1 MRKLKRRY
9 HFYLMAAL
17 LLCFSWS
24 LAAAQKAY
32 PQHDL
37 KFKQKLREAKE
48 FFLMEDFRSAEKVY
62 LSIWAQDSLNEE
74 MNLNIAICK
83 YKQRQLPHQILP
95 YLAKAEKSQL
105 PAAQLYLAKVSHISC
120 DFDKALQHYNN
131 YKAFAEKDREM
142 NNEELE
148 RYIAMSVKAKNEME
162 QPHKAYIKSVG
173 PTINTKYPEY
183 VPLISA
189 DESILFFTSRRPGST
204 GNLTDVMGNYYED
217 VYVSRKENGVW
228 SKPENIGGPV
238 NTEQHDACVSLSPD
252 AQQMLIFRTSEDLS
266 SGDLYSTYWNGKSWG
281 PPVILGEEVNSPAK
295 ELSACTNNDKT
306 MIIFTS
312 DREGG
317 FGGKDLYRVV
327 KLPNG
332 QWSRPQN
339 LGPKIN
345 TKYDE
350 DAPFISPNGQFL
362 YYSSNGYNTMGGYD
376 IFRADFYAD
385 FTFGEAKNLGY
396 PTNTVGDDIFF
407 VVTADAKHGYFSSLN
422 GDKNDANYL
431 SDDIYLVDM
440 RYDENEIC
448 VKKALCKL
456 DSAGVQIPV
465 QVQVYDEATKKLTG
479 TYKPNAKDGSFI
491 FTVNP
496 YDRYRIV
503 AEARGYQPVT
513 LNFEPLVEQEDY
525 EVDSDLLIIEFKK
538 E

>member
-1 MRKLKRRY
+1 
-9 HFYLMAAL
+9 
-17 LLCFSWS
+17 
-24 LAAAQKAY
+24 
-32 PQHDL
+32 
-37 KFKQKLREAKE
+37 
-48 FFLMEDFRSAEKVY
+48 
-62 LSIWAQDSLNEE
+62 
-74 MNLNIAICK
+74 
-83 YKQRQLPHQILP
+83 
-95 YLAKAEKSQL
+95 
-105 PAAQLYLAKVSHISC
+105 
-120 DFDKALQHYNN
+120 
-131 YKAFAEKDREM
+131 
-142 NNEELE
+142 
-148 RYIAMSVKAKNEME
+148 
-162 QPHKAYIKSVG
+162 
-173 PTINTKYPEY
+173 
-183 VPLISA
+183 
-189 DESILFFTSRRPGST
+189 
-204 GNLTDVMGNYYED
+204 
-217 VYVSRKENGVW
+217 VW